1 MIAKMKIRI
10 LTFLVL
16 VTLLNLSLFLNPGV
30 SIDYTQDSGNQCTTP
45 TLTFYISSDSNSFA
59 YNVTSLQAPK
69 NMCVAIIY
77 SNPSTVAHTFTIDSV
92 ASDNVS
98 YFNIYLIPGVIETAN
113 FLTPNLDKTYQ
124 FYCSV
129 PGHKAAGEVG
139 NLIVGVGSPS
149 SSQSNQTVANIVPTS
164 DFPMFTI
171 FLAIPFLIFIKRK
184 VIFK

>member
-30 SIDYTQDSGNQCTTP
+30 SIDYTQDSGNQCNIP
-45 TLTFYISSDSNSFA
+45 TLTLHISCDSNSFA
-59 YNVTSLQAPK
+59 YNVTSINAPK
-69 NMCVAIIY
+69 NTCVTIIY

-98 YFNIYLIPGVIETAN
+98 YFNIYLNPGVSATAN
-113 FLTPNLDKTYQ
+113 FITPNLDKTYQ

-139 NLIVGVGSPS
+139 NLIVGLGSPS
-149 SSQSNQTVANIVPTS
+149 SSQTSTDVSIIPTS

-171 FLAIPFLIFIKRK
+171 FLAIPFLVFTKRK
-184 VIFK
+184 NKF